1 MLVVE
6 LRMEMFVEDGFNQK
20 KRSVFPIDDV
30 CVFTCQQRMF
40 HAEFFVQFS
49 LAFHFFVRM
58 KNRKFF
64 VWCMTAFVCLEAHI
78 CCIYTLRTYFRRLV
92 QRKRNPSQIYF
103 SDHPSRKSF
112 DHSLHSLTQFLRSI
126 RKDRQQLRSLMKY
139 DDNKQYFKP

>member
-1 MLVVE
+1 MDSTK
-6 LRMEMFVEDGFNQK
+6 RRDRYFRSMMFVSSPVNN
-20 KRSVFPIDDV
+20 V
-30 CVFTCQQRMF
+30 CSTRN
-40 HAEFFVQFS
+40 FS
-49 LAFHFFVRM
+49 CYFLWPFHFFVRM